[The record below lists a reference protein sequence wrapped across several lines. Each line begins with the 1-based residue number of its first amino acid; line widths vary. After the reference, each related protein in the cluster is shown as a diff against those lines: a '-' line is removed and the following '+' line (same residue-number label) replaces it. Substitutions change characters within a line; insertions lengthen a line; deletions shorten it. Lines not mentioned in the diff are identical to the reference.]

1 MINTMFKV
9 IYGMIATTI
18 DDYSLGYSAN
28 VYNDLLWNLAGY
40 TMWFVIIA
48 CVYFFIF
55 IIRKISNQTDNG
67 NDI

>member
-48 CVYFFIF
+48 CVYFVIF